1 MDIKPFTPKVIT
13 NDESITPRCETLDT
27 SIFDDVIFTQSGTMK
42 IISTRDNFKKIIN
55 GYGISLQKNII
66 SKSLEAS
73 VPWREGGDLNTV
85 LADITS
91 QCNLNSYPKGE
102 VGIFTQ
108 AYAEENK
115 FNPITEWL
123 ESKEWDGRDRF
134 SEVLRL
140 VEVDE
145 GYEKARDIYIK
156 RWCFAA
162 IGLLENDGTLGNE
175 GVLVFQGDQGL
186 GKTRWIKGLI
196 GEMHKYF
203 KDGLIL
209 DPHNKDSVI
218 TAVSN
223 WIVEIGELDATFNR
237 SDMAALKGFF
247 THSKDTYRAPYE
259 RFDVTYPRTTVYFAS
274 VNERKFLR
282 DSTGDRRFW
291 CLPTTKLSLPE
302 DYDAQQFWA
311 QIAVM
316 LDEESATDGGK
327 THKWYLT
334 DEEIKVRNEHNEGF
348 REDDPIEELILERY
362 KKGPELYWMSCT
374 SVCKE
379 LQLQASK
386 ANTRAVSEVLKSV
399 AAKSKRSSKYTLYA
413 MPLPM
418 HMDVQQ
424 ARALDL
430 KPVR

>member
-1 MDIKPFTPKVIT
+1 MKPFTLMKSV
-13 NDESITPRCETLDT
+13 DQCGITPKIEPLEKDV
-27 SIFDDVIFTQSGTMK
+27 FPDVILTQTGSVK
-42 IISTRDNFKKIIN
+42 VISTRDNFEQIIK
-55 GYGISLQKNII
+55 GYGIRLQKNII

-73 VPWREGGDLNTV
+73 TPWSKSGDLNTV

-102 VGIFTQ
+102 IGIFTQ
-108 AYAEENK
+108 AYAEDNV
-115 FNPITEWL
+115 FNPITDWL
-123 ESKEWDGRDRF
+123 ASKSWDGKDRF
-134 SEVLRL
+134 REVLDL
-140 VEVDE
+140 VEVDA

-162 IGLLENDGTLGNE
+162 VGLLENDGTLGNE

-247 THSKDTYRAPYE
+247 THSKDTYRAPYD

-311 QIAVM
+311 QVLVM
-316 LDEESATDGGK
+316 LSEESEMDGGK

-334 DEEIKVRNEHNEGF
+334 DDEIVIRNEHNEGF
-348 REDDPIEELILERY
+348 REDNPIEELILERY
-362 KKGPELYWMSCT
+362 PNKGPYYWTSCT
-374 SVCKE
+374 AVCKE
-379 LQLQASK
+379 LQIQTSK
-386 ANTRAVSEVLKSV
+386 ANTRAVSEVLKSI
-399 AAKSKRSSKYTLYA
+399 ALKSKRSSKYTLYA
-413 MPLPM
+413 IPLAM
-418 HMDVQQ
+418 HMDASQ
-424 ARALDL
+424 ASALGL
-430 KPVR
+430 SKVL